1 MGVSYTSGVDDTHSY
16 LIARQP
22 IIDTRLQLVGYEL
35 LYRSINDQPLGSIS
49 GTMATA
55 RVLSTSFSE
64 TDFTELVGE
73 CVGFINMTRE
83 AIIDL
88 HLLSLPVNQVVFEIL
103 EDVEID
109 PILLRKIT
117 QLKEQGYRFA
127 LDDFSFSGVHND
139 HIALADIVKV
149 DVMELTRDELVEH
162 VKKLRQYPVKLI
174 AEKVETWEEFEFCRD
189 LGFDLFQGYF
199 FAKPQLI
206 KGRSIG
212 HNRAATYRLVSSL
225 SNPNVGFDEL
235 ETLVSQDPGLSY
247 KLFRYANSAFLA
259 RNKEFSNLRQVIVLL
274 GIDRL
279 RAIAAMFAMCQ
290 MEQKPA
296 ALVRTLLQRAQLCR
310 YLAELAQGVEAE
322 DSFTVGMFSMIDAF
336 MDKPLKE
343 VLESIPLPP
352 NIRTAILQET
362 DQLGEILVLAKEL
375 ERASGSEMESTL
387 EHNAEQV
394 QAFNRASRW
403 ATETMKLL
411 EE

>member
-1 MGVSYTSGVDDTHSY
+1 MGVTYTSGVDDTHSY

-127 LDDFSFSGVHND
+127 LDDFSFAGVHND

-162 VKKLRQYPVKLI
+162 VQKLRQYPVKLI

-310 YLAELAQGVEAE
+310 YLAELAQEVEAE

-375 ERASGSEMESTL
+375 ERASGSEMESAL